1 MTELELL
8 IDFHKDA
15 KRQGPGSA
23 SDTLKALN
31 LIDISKNKNLK
42 IADIGCGS
50 GAQTV
55 TLAQNID
62 GQITAVDLFPELLRK
77 VDIKTQE
84 KGLTDKIITLKKS
97 MDDLDFDREEFD
109 IIWSEGAIYIM
120 GFKAGIKNWKEFL
133 KPGGYLAVSEI
144 TWITGS
150 RPEEIEKYW
159 NNEYPEIDTASNK
172 IEILEKNGFSPVGYF
187 ILPQSS
193 WIDNY
198 YKPIED
204 RFDDFL
210 TKHNNS
216 QNARKL
222 VENEKEEI
230 RIYKKYKEYFS
241 YGFYIAKK
249 LADN

>member
-1 MTELELL
+1 MKELELL

-84 KGLTDKIITLKKS
+84 KGLTDKIIKLKKS

-144 TWITGS
+144 TWTTHS
-150 RPEEIEKYW
+150 RPKEIEEYW
-159 NNEYPEIDTASNK
+159 NNEYPEIDLASNK
-172 IEILEKNGFSPVGYF
+172 MKRLEENGFSPAGYF
-187 ILPQSS
+187 VLRQDS
-193 WIDNY
+193 WMENY
-198 YKPIED
+198 YKPIEE
-204 RFDDFL
+204 RFGDFL
-210 TKHNNS
+210 KKHDHAENS
-216 QNARKL
+216 E
-222 VENEKEEI
+222 VEQHFLCSLI
-230 RIYKKYKEYFS
+230 
-241 YGFYIAKK
+241 
-249 LADN
+249 L